1 MIKVNY
7 KIPHQ
12 MQCDRILKCR
22 DCECYNKLVGTDKL
36 VCMNYELASE
46 KTFFVPP
53 NHNYSCLSEI
63 RKRIVELN
71 KEIDACDNFSKLND
85 LTAHIKRMRLRVQ
98 VMGKKRYDDTVGL
111 LNAYSEQCNKKILL
125 LTEINSLRKRELKLK
140 LNLHGK

>member
-1 MIKVNY
+1 
-7 KIPHQ
+7 
-12 MQCDRILKCR
+12 MQCDRTLKCR

-85 LTAHIKRMRLRVQ
+85 LTAYIKYMRLKNKG
-98 VMGKKRYDDTVGL
+98 MFPTAYNTIM
-111 LNAYSEQCNKKILL
+111 NSITAYSEQCNKKILL